1 MQGTVDE
8 RLAAAGGVN
17 DSLVEAFRSLL
28 NGEHLQGLVVP
39 CVEVVWRL
47 CALPETSR
55 LCLGAAGAVIARQ
68 PAVHPVRPAFTSCLP
83 LGTRTP

>member
-39 CVEVVWRL
+39 CAEVGWRL
-47 CALPETSR
+47 CVWEPQGCVLE
-55 LCLGAAGAVIARQ
+55 LLGR
-68 PAVHPVRPAFTSCLP
+68 
-83 LGTRTP
+83 